1 MCFTATSVVAERV
14 FSRGRILLSHIRNCL
29 SAQTT
34 HTLMCLG
41 DWSRH
46 GLVKDSDVTAV
57 AMMPNVP
64 ADDGSL
70 DWEVDLEDGW
80 DAITLY
86 NTVALPPEHLKF
98 IILVTYAY
106 LSFLYAV
113 LAWKIFIIVQVF
125 VLSCKAQSL
134 CLG

>member
-1 MCFTATSVVAERV
+1 
-14 FSRGRILLSHIRNCL
+14 
-29 SAQTT
+29 
-34 HTLMCLG
+34 MCLG
-41 DWSRH
+41 DWSWH